1 VCNKTVLDTITKK
14 VCTSAKEVLGG
25 KLEKVVLFGSYA
37 RGDYHE
43 YSDID
48 IMVLADIQLEEASE
62 MRRKIRDIMGGYNLD
77 LEYNVIISMHVVCSA
92 NFHKY
97 INVLPFYKNVQKD
110 GVVLYA

>member
-1 VCNKTVLDTITKK
+1 VCDKTALDTITKK
-14 VCTSAKEVLGG
+14 VCTSAKEVLGN

-37 RGDYHE
+37 RNDYND

-48 IMVLADIQLEEASE
+48 IMVLADIQLEEVSK

-77 LEYNVIISMHVVCSA
+77 LEYNVIISMHVACSA

-110 GVVLYA
+110 GVILYA